1 VIDCDLLL
9 PGNYFCD
16 LIFTGLPQFPELGR
30 EVYTENL
37 TVTVGGALNTVIGL
51 RRMGVDVGWIG
62 QIGNDFFSRFIL
74 ETLERENVDLRM
86 ITRLDKPFQR
96 ATVALS
102 YPHERAFI
110 SYIDPAPTPIEMVFA
125 WLDQV
130 RFRHLHLTSF
140 QTDPRTVALFDLVR
154 ERGASISMDCQDHP
168 IRLDQPGVTETLSRL
183 TVFMPN
189 AREAL
194 HLTGCDTIE
203 RAASMLRLLVSTLV
217 IKDGENGAYAW
228 QGDAHWHMPAIPVTP
243 VDTTGAGDVFN
254 AGFLAAWLDGRTVD
268 VCLRWGTICGG
279 LSTLGKGGT
288 STAPRREVVEG
299 WSGS

>member
-1 VIDCDLLL
+1 VIDCDILL

-30 EVYTENL
+30 EVYTDKL
-37 TVTVGGALNTVIGL
+37 TVTVGGALNTVVAL
-51 RRMGVDVGWIG
+51 RRMGVEVGWIG
-62 QIGNDFFSRFIL
+62 QVGNDFFSRFVL
-74 ETLERENVDLRM
+74 ETMEQEGVDGRL
-86 ITRLDKPFQR
+86 ITRLDKSFQR

-110 SYIDPAPTPIEMVFA
+110 SYIDPAPTPVEMVFE
-125 WLDQV
+125 WLDRV
-130 RFRHLHLTSF
+130 RFHHLHFTSF
-140 QTDPRTVALFDLVR
+140 QTHPRTVELFDLVR

-168 IRLDQPGVTETLSRL
+168 IRLDQPGVREILSRL
-183 TVFMPN
+183 TIFMPN

-194 HLTGCDTIE
+194 HLTGGDSIE
-203 RAASMLRLLVSTLV
+203 SAAALLRPLVSTLV

-228 QGDAHWHMPAIPVTP
+228 QGDAHWHAPAIPVNP
-243 VDTTGAGDVFN
+243 IDTTGAGDVFN
-254 AGFLAAWLDGRTVD
+254 AGFLAAWRDGRPLD

-288 STAPRREVVEG
+288 STAPHREVVEG
-299 WSGS
+299 WGE